1 MNASTTTLTAPAF
14 NAAIAELF
22 ENNGFVIDV
31 IPQPLV
37 LQRSYDSELR
47 QGEVDF
53 DAFMEGADMD
63 DYVVRAPRRLMI
75 QHVLRNGT
83 PIVVVQ
89 WALGIKTAHIL
100 CNVNG
105 RPVIIH
111 EGPVKG
117 IAFNPEAQSFAYQ
130 DAMNACAAGQTIT
143 AFKDLLD
150 AYCNE

>member
-1 MNASTTTLTAPAF
+1 MNTTTSTTRTVF
-14 NAAIAELF
+14 NAQIAELF
-22 ENNGFVIDV
+22 EANGFVIDV
-31 IPQPLV
+31 IEKPVV
-37 LQRSYDSELR
+37 LQRAADSALR
-47 QGEVDF
+47 ANEVDF
-53 DAFMEGADMD
+53 DEFMEGEDMD